1 MPLHEQQRFEIL
13 DRLAHEGET
22 QLLFAP
28 LEKPP
33 LDLPP
38 GWSELLTCRDPGP
51 AALQLWGK
59 MRPRLP
65 RIARAFE
72 HRLHGLAL
80 LRTED
85 VPASLVYI
93 FKSGQE
99 VFAYRGSPPVSTPPD
114 APELRDFY
122 SVHDG
127 WVSLFTEDD
136 GPMPT
141 TAWNVL
147 RKPLWP
153 ETQWRVHPGA
163 GSLENFAAIY
173 VDEDEVVFAIDT
185 SKPLTQPLIC
195 RPNGTVE
202 PMADLWDAIDREV
215 GEFLLELD
223 PAVLAPPPSEAF
235 VFPPSDQALQHVA
248 ERWSEAA
255 RLGGGYYQKQWCLM
269 LLDRA
274 AFQEGS
280 PRAVTL
286 REALSHFCQ
295 SLELGTES
303 DPTEILE
310 FFSLAHSIREAAAVR
325 FLSSVPQELW
335 GDGTIEAVQLAA
347 LLSLYKRNLEVA
359 GLLAEEAAG
368 LMAAQPSLPAETVTF
383 QRGLED
389 LIRGDEIA
397 FRHSRAALEDSLRGL
412 PQPIWTALPAVLRA
426 QALDAVSASR

>member
-38 GWSELLTCRDPGP
+38 GWSELLACRDPGP

-80 LRTED
+80 LRTEE

-93 FKSGQE
+93 FQSGQE

-173 VDEDEVVFAIDT
+173 VDEDEEVFAIDT

-235 VFPPSDQALQHVA
+235 VFPPSDQASNTWRALVRGRPPGRRLLPESNGA
-248 ERWSEAA
+248 SCCWTA
-255 RLGGGYYQKQWCLM
+255 RPF
-269 LLDRA
+269 RRVPA
-274 AFQEGS
+274 S
-280 PRAVTL
+280 SHL
-286 REALSHFCQ
+286 RRPSAIFARV
-295 SLELGTES
+295 LELGPSRTQPKS
-303 DPTEILE
+303 SSFSASPIP
-310 FFSLAHSIREAAAVR
+310 FGKRQPSAFSLLYRKNCGEMGPSKQYNWQRYSVSIN
-325 FLSSVPQELW
+325 
-335 GDGTIEAVQLAA
+335 GTWKWQD
-347 LLSLYKRNLEVA
+347 SWPRKRLV
-359 GLLAEEAAG
+359 
-368 LMAAQPSLPAETVTF
+368 
-383 QRGLED
+383 
-389 LIRGDEIA
+389 
-397 FRHSRAALEDSLRGL
+397 
-412 PQPIWTALPAVLRA
+412 
-426 QALDAVSASR
+426 

>member
-38 GWSELLTCRDPGP
+38 GWSELLACRDPGP

-80 LRTED
+80 LRTEE

-93 FKSGQE
+93 FQSGQE

-173 VDEDEVVFAIDT
+173 VDEDEEVFAIDT

-235 VFPPSDQALQHVA
+235 VFPPSDQASNTWRSAGQRPPA
-248 ERWSEAA
+248 WAA
-255 RLGGGYYQKQWCLM
+255 VTTRKQWCLM

-280 PRAVTL
+280 PRAVTCGGPQPFL
-286 REALSHFCQ
+286 PESSSWNRVGPNRNPRVFQPRPFHSGSGSRPLSLFCTARIVGRWDHRSSTTGSVIQ
-295 SLELGTES
+295 SL
-303 DPTEILE
+303 
-310 FFSLAHSIREAAAVR
+310 
-325 FLSSVPQELW
+325 
-335 GDGTIEAVQLAA
+335 
-347 LLSLYKRNLEVA
+347 
-359 GLLAEEAAG
+359 
-368 LMAAQPSLPAETVTF
+368 
-383 QRGLED
+383 
-389 LIRGDEIA
+389 
-397 FRHSRAALEDSLRGL
+397 
-412 PQPIWTALPAVLRA
+412 
-426 QALDAVSASR
+426 